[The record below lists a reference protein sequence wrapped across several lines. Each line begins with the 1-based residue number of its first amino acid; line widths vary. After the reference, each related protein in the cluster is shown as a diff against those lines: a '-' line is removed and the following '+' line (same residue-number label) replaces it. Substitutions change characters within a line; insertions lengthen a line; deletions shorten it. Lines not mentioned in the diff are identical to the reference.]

1 MIGGLTPGTNY
12 TVSVAAC
19 SSECSSL
26 VNSTSNTGMSDKK
39 NYSGVSVSLIAD
51 YVTFY
56 KSYPEDFSIFNCSRH
71 YVFDASSWL
80 LYILLLGSLVLGAI

>member
-39 NYSGVSVSLIAD
+39 NSGVSVSLIAD

-56 KSYPEDFSIFNCSRH
+56 KSYPEDFSSSNCSRH